1 MIARQRQFREPVRAQ
16 RFLLSRGL
24 TTRRSNVQI
33 AEAPSSQ
40 IPLVATPT
48 VTCGKPTQIQ
58 NKASNLSQ
66 ADLGEALLNVRTACS
81 TLQSPE
87 RVPSEKEVLIAL
99 SQCNALAE
107 ALELD
112 LTPSAPVTSSG
123 AASALLSLDEAPAK
137 QSLSTKPTAAM
148 QQTIDQLAKEAFQ
161 LVKYPTVFIS
171 PPVLE
176 LYVKIQ
182 ATLRKAETLPEVFQM
197 YANKPAPQEGSPV
210 RYSEQNPHK
219 ISNAVPAPTANRA
232 LQTAM
237 DSKQL
242 QIAMDIVESTYGTR
256 AFRRSKFLRQGVIPA
271 TGAVALPVA
280 AYTLATQ
287 MAHFQTTMDSGLA
300 TNVAFAGI
308 MAYTLFTGTIGV
320 VAISTANDQMDR
332 VTWTPGIPLRERW
345 IREEER
351 HAIDKIAGA
360 WGFRETWR
368 RGEEEGSDWDAL
380 REWIGEKGMI
390 LDRVDLMEGMD

>member
-1 MIARQRQFREPVRAQ
+1 M
-16 RFLLSRGL
+16 
-24 TTRRSNVQI
+24 
-33 AEAPSSQ
+33 
-40 IPLVATPT
+40 ATPT

-256 AFRRSKFLRQGVIPA
+256 AFRRSKFLRQAVIPA

-287 MAHFQTTMDSGLA
+287 MSHFQTTMDSGLA